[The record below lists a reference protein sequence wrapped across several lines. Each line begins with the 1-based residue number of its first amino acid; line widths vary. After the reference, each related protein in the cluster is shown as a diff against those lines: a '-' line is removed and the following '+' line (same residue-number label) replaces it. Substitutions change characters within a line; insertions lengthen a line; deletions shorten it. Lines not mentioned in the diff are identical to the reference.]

1 MHARYSQVRGE
12 FTLSDVKPGHY
23 DFKATKSR
31 YESVVRTVILSQ
43 QCSAQEPD
51 SSRTQSRH
59 IGSQT
64 VRQASFSIATGRLEV
79 DPVLNLSAARH
90 SRNFETIGADRF

>member
-31 YESVVRTVILSQ
+31 YESVVRTVMLSK
-43 QCSAQEPD
+43 QCLAQEPD
-51 SSRTQSRH
+51 
-59 IGSQT
+59 
-64 VRQASFSIATGRLEV
+64 
-79 DPVLNLSAARH
+79 
-90 SRNFETIGADRF
+90 FESNSV